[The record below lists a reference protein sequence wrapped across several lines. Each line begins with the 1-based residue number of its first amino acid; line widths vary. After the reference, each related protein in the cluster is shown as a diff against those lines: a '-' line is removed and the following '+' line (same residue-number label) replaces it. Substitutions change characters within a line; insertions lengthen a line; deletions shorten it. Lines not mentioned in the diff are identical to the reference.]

1 MVSFR
6 AMGRAGNFLFEAAS
20 SYGYARR
27 NGLEWG
33 VPNWSTHAFWSPI
46 YLQHLVHPNYNRQ
59 EDVLLNENGMQYQDI
74 PFRENW
80 RNQNIVLNGYWQSEK
95 YFKEYRDEII
105 EKFAFPYTMKEDTC
119 SIQARFGDYLTIPG
133 KHILVEEPYLRSAI
147 SYIQNETG
155 INKFKVFSD
164 DLNYFKNN
172 FGHIYNF
179 EYSTNGDIIQDLIE
193 ISCCHSNI
201 NSSSTFAFWGAW
213 LNRNPEK
220 VVVTQHKWFQDGW
233 AEGSI
238 IAKTQDII
246 PENWIKL

>member
-6 AMGRAGNFLFEAAS
+6 AAGRCGNFLFQSAS

-27 NGLEWG
+27 NNLEWST
-33 VPNWSTHAFWSPI
+33 PNWTTHSFWSPL
-46 YLQHLVHPNYNRQ
+46 YLQHLVHPNYDRR
-59 EDVLLNENGMQYQDI
+59 EDILLNENGMQYQEI
-74 PFRENW
+74 PFMEDW
-80 RNQNIVLNGYWQSEK
+80 RSRNIVLNGYYQSEK
-95 YFKEYRDEII
+95 YFVEYRDEII

-119 SIQARFGDYLTIPG
+119 SVQARFGDYLTIEG
-133 KHILVEEPYLRSAI
+133 KHILVDEPYLRSAI
-147 SYIQNETG
+147 AYIQDKTG

-172 FGHIYNF
+172 FGHIHNF

-201 NSSSTFAFWGAW
+201 NSSSTFSWWGAW

-220 VVVTQHKWFQDGW
+220 VVVTQSKWFQDGW
-233 AEGSI
+233 CGLDT
-238 IAKTQDII
+238 KDII
-246 PENWIKL
+246 PDYFIKL